1 MKMLARRYVY
11 WQGIDR
17 DIEDRV
23 RLCSSCQM
31 AAKMPVKNELS
42 PWPTPDCAWERIH
55 IDYAGPMEGMMFLV
69 VVDAFSK
76 WPEIV
81 QMRTTTTTATIKELG
96 KIFSQH
102 GYPKMLVSDNGTQF
116 ASKEFEEYCQSH
128 GINHVR
134 SPPYQPHCN
143 GQAERFVDTFKRAL
157 RKLQGEGATADV
169 LQKFLL
175 TYRTTPLPSSE
186 ELKTPAE
193 LLLGRQLRIPL
204 TDLQLNKFHHQDEKI
219 EKPGSCKREF
229 TEQDA
234 VYVRTYD
241 NPNQPEWTPGRI
253 VRRLGKSVYDVEVGR
268 RCGDTAINCENGYQ
282 KKL

>member
-1 MKMLARRYVY
+1 
-11 WQGIDR
+11 
-17 DIEDRV
+17 
-23 RLCSSCQM
+23 
-31 AAKMPVKNELS
+31 
-42 PWPTPDCAWERIH
+42 
-55 IDYAGPMEGMMFLV
+55 MFLV

-204 TDLQLNKFHHQDEKI
+204 TDLQLNKFHHQDERSRNPVLVKESLQNKMLSMCGHTTI
-219 EKPGSCKREF
+219 RISQNGLPVESSDVWENLFMMLKLE
-229 TEQDA
+229 EQ
-234 VYVRTYD
+234 
-241 NPNQPEWTPGRI
+241 
-253 VRRLGKSVYDVEVGR
+253 
-268 RCGDTAINCENGYQ
+268 
-282 KKL
+282 